1 MYPPCRSVWVLRP
14 CTHATRIH
22 KRQTCPKR
30 PRTSL
35 PAAAPPRGVHPPA
48 QSRDG
53 RLSFPVGGG
62 HLNAPQACNPTPS
75 PVLPPVPSRRPR
87 RGIHALPR
95 APLGR
100 PALTAVAHS
109 LLSPLGACQSPCP
122 RTGRPHN
129 RNRPRPPSH
138 CPGRRQQ
145 PGGWVSAI
153 SHIPTVQWR
162 GGPPA
167 SGTRRLIRLASSAFG
182 GSRPAPLRASAM
194 DQAEECLSGCGQ
206 CAYKRRHAAAL
217 GCDAAP
223 SPHLLLNNTGL
234 CPHPFAQHSPAPF
247 PFHRPTTLCSSPALH
262 PPNRP

>member
-1 MYPPCRSVWVLRP
+1 MDFSRIPSVLTLSLVTTSKP
-14 CTHATRIH
+14 SAAS
-22 KRQTCPKR
+22 KR
-30 PRTSL
+30 PNARDWGL
-35 PAAAPPRGVHPPA
+35 APELVLTG
-48 QSRDG
+48 SR
-53 RLSFPVGGG
+53 S
-62 HLNAPQACNPTPS
+62 
-75 PVLPPVPSRRPR
+75 RPR
-87 RGIHALPR
+87 ARSGTGDCTGS
-95 APLGR
+95 APVQR
-100 PALTAVAHS
+100 VDIS
-109 LLSPLGACQSPCP
+109 DD
-122 RTGRPHN
+122 

-167 SGTRRLIRLASSAFG
+167 SGTRRLIRLASSAVG

-234 CPHPFAQHSPAPF
+234 CPHPFAHHSPAPF